1 MSSRRRRAGQR
12 GFTLIE
18 LVVVVS
24 IISLLAAIALPNY
37 RVAIIQSKEAVLKE
51 NLFRMR
57 DLIDQYYADKGKY
70 PATLESLVEDGYLRV
85 LPADPI
91 THQSDWV
98 VVEAEPEPES
108 TEPAGVYDLHSAS
121 EATSLAGTP
130 YSEW

>member
-1 MSSRRRRAGQR
+1 MSSRRSRSSQR

-18 LVVVVS
+18 LVVVIS
-24 IISLLAAIALPNY
+24 IISVLAAIALPNY
-37 RVAIIQSKEAVLKE
+37 RVAIIQSREAVLKE

-70 PATLESLVEDGYLRV
+70 PATLEALVQDGYLRV
-85 LPADPI
+85 LPPDPI
-91 THQSDWV
+91 THQADWV

-108 TEPAGVYDLHSAS
+108 TEPAGVYDLHSS
-121 EATSLAGTP
+121 SSATSLAGTP